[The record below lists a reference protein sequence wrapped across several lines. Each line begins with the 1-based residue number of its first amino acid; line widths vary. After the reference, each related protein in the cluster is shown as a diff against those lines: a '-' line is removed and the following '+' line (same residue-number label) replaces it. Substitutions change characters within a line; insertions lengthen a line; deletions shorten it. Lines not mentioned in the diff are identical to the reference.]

1 MKNGRIETY
10 LHSDNVT
17 ENKGGAIVCV
27 SCSSDFAAR
36 TDQFIGYVKR
46 VAKMAYAASFEEEV
60 PVPLVVEMIDMSAS
74 TFGATV
80 VPVSVYEHNAFVL
93 HSFIEDK
100 FPEMKVERELIEKEL
115 KEKITIEDIKTIKL

>member
-46 VAKMAYAASFEEEV
+46 VAKMAYAASFDEDV
-60 PVPLVVEMIDMSAS
+60 PAKTTIE
-74 TFGATV
+74 TV
-80 VPVSVYEHNAFVL
+80 VLNADNTGAAVVPMSDQEYTVFVL
-93 HSFIEDK
+93 RSFIEEK
-100 FPEMKVERELIEKEL
+100 FPEMKDERELIEQEL
-115 KEKITIEDIKTIKL
+115 KEKITIEDIKIIKL